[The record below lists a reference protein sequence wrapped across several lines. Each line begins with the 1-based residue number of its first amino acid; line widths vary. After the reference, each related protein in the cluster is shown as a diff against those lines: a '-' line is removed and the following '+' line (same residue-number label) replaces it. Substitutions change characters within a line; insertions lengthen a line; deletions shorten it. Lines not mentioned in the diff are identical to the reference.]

1 MTVALIFRKKNP
13 AFFSIERVFARLE
26 PELEKKTAIRKVIA
40 PQLGISFRNIMAT
53 SSFVKKNKAD
63 LYHITGDIHYAA
75 LGLPR
80 RRTLL
85 TIHDCVFLYQTKGW
99 KRLIL
104 KKLLLDWPVR
114 RSAMVTTISE
124 ASKKDILKYTGC
136 APDKVVVIP
145 NPVNDQIRYRPHEF
159 NSSEPVIL
167 FVGATP
173 NKNLPRVIQAL
184 ENIPCR
190 LLIVGAIPDPAR
202 ELLHRHGVAYQQKTG
217 LDDEGLAACYADA
230 DMVLFPSTF
239 EGFGLPILEAQKA
252 GRPVIT
258 SNISPMKEVAGN
270 GACLIDPLSVPSI
283 RDGVLHVI
291 KDATYRMQLVNA
303 GFENIDRF
311 DVKVIAQQYM
321 NCYQALYSRL

>member
-26 PELEKKTAIRKVIA
+26 PELEKTTQIRKIIA
-40 PQLGISFRNIMAT
+40 PQLGISLRNIMAT
-53 SSFVKKNKAD
+53 SSLTKDNKAD
-63 LYHITGDIHYAA
+63 IYHITGDIHYAA
-75 LGLPR
+75 MGLPR

-114 RSAMVTTISE
+114 RCAMVTTISE
-124 ASKKDILKYTGC
+124 ASKKDILEYTGC
-136 APDKVVVIP
+136 SPDKVVVIP
-145 NPVNDQIRYRPHEF
+145 NPVNEQIRYQPRIF
-159 NSSEPVIL
+159 NDRAPVIL
-167 FVGATP
+167 FIGATP
-173 NKNLPRVIQAL
+173 NKNLLRVIPAL
-184 ENIPCR
+184 EGIPCI
-190 LLIVGAIPDPAR
+190 LLIIGAIPDPAM
-202 ELLHRHGVAYQQKTG
+202 ELLRRHGIQYRQQTG

-258 SNISPMKEVAGN
+258 SHISPMKEVAGK
-270 GACLIDPLSVPSI
+270 GACLIDPLSVDSI
-283 RDGVLHVI
+283 RDGVLRVI
-291 KDATYRMQLVNA
+291 GDAGYRKRLVED
-303 GFENIDRF
+303 GFENIGRF
-311 DVKVIAQQYM
+311 DVKTIAEQYM
-321 NCYQALYSRL
+321 HCYQTLISRL